1 MVSPR
6 LFTNISISYI
16 NLAVRYI
23 FCRSSSCWRRSRY
36 NFFPFVGGNSLVTCR
51 SRQTNS
57 LFSDES
63 QINVGCCCCISTTY
77 SRYTGRQVVHQDHRR
92 VSTSYCACV
101 TYENLRFT
109 VPVSASTSLGLISK
123 ISRTFGRNSSPQD
136 SKVVML
142 MVRFNLV
149 VDSSLSC

>member
-6 LFTNISISYI
+6 LFTNMFISYI

-36 NFFPFVGGNSLVTCR
+36 NFFLFVRGNSLVTFR
-51 SRQTNS
+51 SHRTNL
-57 LFSDES
+57 LFSDKS
-63 QINVGCCCCISTTY
+63 QINVGYCCCIITTY

-92 VSTSYCACV
+92 VSTSYCAGV
-101 TYENLRFT
+101 TYEHSRFT
-109 VPVSASTSLGLISK
+109 VPGSASTSLGLISK

-136 SKVVML
+136 SKVAML
-142 MVRFNLV
+142 MVRLNLV